1 MYPNRPLEAVA
12 FVGQF
17 EQVDNIRRKNRTRRD
32 KIENYGHDN
41 YGHDKYGQYDKYRSQ
56 QFARSPAGC
65 IGYVPQIWG
74 EAQYND
80 YDKLGYEMG
89 SKETGYKM
97 GDIANMTN
105 GARGERELAEAEI
118 ELGERTRNMHLL
130 EKSPD
135 TRMNK
140 VDTGK
145 MGILTSFGLAM
156 GPTGSILGSSR
167 VEMSRYSESVDF
179 QRSSLLDLGT
189 DTGTDLGTPRGT
201 DLATDFAT
209 DVGTDLDTA
218 SASQY
223 STFVNPPSESLNLW
237 KTESASTQSPGFS
250 SFMAPSESS
259 RTSPP
264 MMLLSA
270 LNGSVESYGSNAL
283 QAFSSSPWGVSRL
296 SIWMTPQSTSGKS
309 AWGSTV

>member
-12 FVGQF
+12 FVGQI

-32 KIENYGHDN
+32 KIEN

-65 IGYVPQIWG
+65 VGYVPQIWG

-130 EKSPD
+130 EKSLD

-140 VDTGK
+140 VETGK

-189 DTGTDLGTPRGT
+189 DTGTDLGTPRGA